1 MIHAQL
7 TYTLLVN
14 WNGHRHLAAC
24 LPSLMA
30 TNHPAMRIMV
40 LDNGSTDDSVHWLQ
54 ESYPGV
60 EVVVLRRN
68 QGFAAANNIGI
79 RNALAAGADY
89 IALLNNDTR
98 VEADWLDALTDA
110 AEQDPTIAICQARQR
125 TWDGAR
131 EIRFRLIPEW
141 MEAAQEQTP
150 PGPPSPA
157 APTPFAS
164 GCAMLLRCSALREIG
179 LFDERYFMYAEDVD
193 LTLRA
198 WIAGY
203 QVMDVPSAVVYH
215 RMTGSSSSARQ
226 RMFWGYRNQLTTLL
240 KLYQAETLRSFA
252 GPILQR
258 WFGTRNRVALR
269 GTLAALAMLPG
280 TLARRRQIQ
289 RSRCAPDARFLAL
302 CRP

>member
-1 MIHAQL
+1 
-7 TYTLLVN
+7 
-14 WNGHRHLAAC
+14 
-24 LPSLMA
+24 
-30 TNHPAMRIMV
+30 
-40 LDNGSTDDSVHWLQ
+40 
-54 ESYPGV
+54 
-60 EVVVLRRN
+60 
-68 QGFAAANNIGI
+68 
-79 RNALAAGADY
+79 
-89 IALLNNDTR
+89 
-98 VEADWLDALTDA
+98 
-110 AEQDPTIAICQARQR
+110 
-125 TWDGAR
+125 
-131 EIRFRLIPEW
+131 
-141 MEAAQEQTP
+141 
-150 PGPPSPA
+150 
-157 APTPFAS
+157 
-164 GCAMLLRCSALREIG
+164 MLLRCSALREIG

-289 RSRCAPDARFLAL
+289 RSRRAPDARFLAL